1 MSEKKYN
8 MSFTTGG
15 LFYNESL
22 KAVAVYLSLMDWKKV
37 RARMLSENLLQ
48 TRTKSS
54 AIRINREICLRL
66 ETLTRKQLQLVE
78 SGSAHEQRYLLWIA
92 VCKRYAFIQQ
102 FMGELVRE
110 KYSRMDLQLSP
121 GDYDIFF
128 HEKAEVHVELDQLS
142 ASTRAK
148 LRQVLFK
155 AMREAEI
162 LSRDNM
168 ILPGLPT
175 KELIEALA
183 DDNPGLL
190 AMLPISDMD
199 IKEWLQ

>member
-1 MSEKKYN
+1 MRRQEEEFSRSQWSSEKD
-8 MSFTTGG
+8 S
-15 LFYNESL
+15 
-22 KAVAVYLSLMDWKKV
+22 
-37 RARMLSENLLQ
+37 
-48 TRTKSS
+48 
-54 AIRINREICLRL
+54 
-66 ETLTRKQLQLVE
+66 
-78 SGSAHEQRYLLWIA
+78 
-92 VCKRYAFIQQ
+92 
-102 FMGELVRE
+102 

-128 HEKAEVHVELDQLS
+128 HEKAESNVELDRLS
-142 ASTRAK
+142 ASTKAK

-175 KELIEALA
+175 KELVKALA

>member
-22 KAVAVYLSLMDWKKV
+22 KAAAVYLSLMDWKKV
-37 RARMLSENLLQ
+37 RARMLSDNLLQ

-66 ETLTRKQLQLVE
+66 ETLTRKQLQLLE
-78 SGSAHEQRYLLWIA
+78 SGSAQEQRYLLWIA

-102 FMGELVRE
+102 FMAEMVRE
-110 KYSRMDLQLSP
+110 KYARMDLQLSP
-121 GDYDIFF
+121 ADYDIFF
-128 HEKAEVHVELDQLS
+128 YEKAEIHIELAQLS
-142 ASTRAK
+142 ISTRAK

-155 AMREAEI
+155 AMRESEI

-175 KELIEALA
+175 KALLEALA

-190 AMLPISDMD
+190 AMLPISDMN

>member
-22 KAVAVYLSLMDWKKV
+22 KAVAVYLTLMDWKKV
-37 RARMLSENLLQ
+37 RERMLSDNLLQ

-54 AIRINREICLRL
+54 AIRISREICLRL
-66 ETLTRKQLQLVE
+66 ETLTHMQLQLLE
-78 SGSAHEQRYLLWIA
+78 SGSAQEQRYLLWIA
-92 VCKRYAFIQQ
+92 VCKRYAFIRQ
-102 FMGELVRE
+102 FMDEMVRE
-110 KYSRMDLQLSP
+110 KYVRMDLQISP
-121 GDYDIFF
+121 VDYDIFF
-128 HEKAEVHVELDQLS
+128 HEKAEIHTELDRLS
-142 ASTRAK
+142 ASTRTK

-175 KELIEALA
+175 KELIETLA
-183 DDNPGLL
+183 DDNLGVL

>member
-1 MSEKKYN
+1 

-22 KAVAVYLSLMDWKKV
+22 TVVELYLSLMDWKKV
-37 RARMLSENLLQ
+37 RGRMLSDNLLQ

-54 AIRINREICLRL
+54 AIRISREICLRL
-66 ETLTRKQLQLVE
+66 ETLTHKQLQLLE
-78 SGSAHEQRYLLWIA
+78 SGSAQEQRYLLWIA
-92 VCKRYAFIQQ
+92 VCKRYAFIRQ
-102 FMGELVRE
+102 FMDEMVRE
-110 KYSRMDLQLSP
+110 KYIRMDLQISP
-121 GDYDIFF
+121 ADYDIFF
-128 HEKAEVHVELDQLS
+128 QEKAEIHIEFDRLS

-148 LRQVLFK
+148 QRQVLFK
-155 AMREAEI
+155 SMREAEI
-162 LSRDNM
+162 LSRNNM

-175 KELIEALA
+175 RELVEALA

>member
-1 MSEKKYN
+1 

-22 KAVAVYLSLMDWKKV
+22 KAVVEYLSLMDWKKV
-37 RARMLSENLLQ
+37 RERMLSDNLLQ

-54 AIRINREICLRL
+54 AIRISREICLRL
-66 ETLTRKQLQLVE
+66 ETLTKKQLQLLE
-78 SGSAHEQRYLLWIA
+78 AGSAQEQRYLLWIA
-92 VCKRYAFIQQ
+92 ICKRYAFIQQ

-110 KYSRMDLQLSP
+110 TYSRMDLQLSP

-128 HEKAEVHVELDQLS
+128 HEKAEIHVELDRLS
-142 ASTRAK
+142 ASTREK

-162 LSRDNM
+162 LSRDNEVVQLVGVDKKSGRL
-168 ILPGLPT
+168 IL
-175 KELIEALA
+175 I
-183 DDNPGLL
+183 N
-190 AMLPISDMD
+190 
-199 IKEWLQ
+199 

>member
-1 MSEKKYN
+1 MSEKKYK
-8 MSFTTGG
+8 MSFTIGG

-22 KAVAVYLSLMDWKKV
+22 IALAMYLSLLHWKKV
-37 RARMLSENLLQ
+37 RARMLSDNLLQ

-54 AIRINREICLRL
+54 AIRISREICQRL
-66 ETLTRKQLQLVE
+66 ETLTRKQLQLLE
-78 SGSAHEQRYLLWIA
+78 SGSAREQRYLLWIA
-92 VCKRYAFIQQ
+92 ICKRYAFIHQ
-102 FMGELVRE
+102 FMGEMVRE
-110 KYSRMDLQLSP
+110 KYARMDLQLSP

-128 HEKAEVHVELDQLS
+128 HEKAEIHVELDHLS
-142 ASTRAK
+142 ASTRTK

-155 AMREAEI
+155 TMREAEI

-175 KELIEALA
+175 KELLEALT
-183 DDNPGLL
+183 DDSPGLL

-199 IKEWLQ
+199 IKEWLK

>member
-1 MSEKKYN
+1 MSEKKYK

-37 RARMLSENLLQ
+37 RERMLSDNLLQ

-54 AIRINREICLRL
+54 AIRISREICLRL
-66 ETLTRKQLQLVE
+66 ETLTKKQLLLLE
-78 SGSAHEQRYLLWIA
+78 SGSIQEQRYLLWIA

-102 FMGELVRE
+102 FMGEMVRE

-121 GDYDIFF
+121 ADYDIFF
-128 HEKAEVHVELDQLS
+128 YEKAEIHIELDQLS

-175 KELIEALA
+175 KELIEVLV

-190 AMLPISDMD
+190 AILPISDMD

>member
-1 MSEKKYN
+1 MPEKKYN

-22 KAVAVYLSLMDWKKV
+22 KAAAVFLSLMDWEKV
-37 RARMLSENLLQ
+37 RERMLSDNLLQ

-54 AIRINREICLRL
+54 AIRISREICLRL
-66 ETLTRKQLQLVE
+66 ETLTGRQLRLLE
-78 SGSAHEQRYLLWIA
+78 SGSAQEQRYLLWIA

-102 FMGELVRE
+102 FMGEMVRE
-110 KYSRMDLQLSP
+110 KYARMDLQLSP
-121 GDYDIFF
+121 ADYDIFF
-128 HEKAEVHVELDQLS
+128 HEKAEIHVELDRLS

-148 LRQVLFK
+148 LRQVLLK

-175 KELIEALA
+175 KELVEALA
-183 DDNPGLL
+183 DDNSDLL

>member
-22 KAVAVYLSLMDWKKV
+22 KAVAVYLSLMDWKKA
-37 RARMLSENLLQ
+37 RERMLSDNLLQ

-54 AIRINREICLRL
+54 AIRTSREVCLRL
-66 ETLTRKQLQLVE
+66 ETLTKKQLQLLE
-78 SGSAHEQRYLLWIA
+78 SGSAQEQRYLLWIA
-92 VCKRYAFIQQ
+92 VCKRYSFIQQ
-102 FMGELVRE
+102 FMGEMVRE

-128 HEKAEVHVELDQLS
+128 HEKAEIYIELDRLS

-175 KELIEALA
+175 KELVEALA

>member
-1 MSEKKYN
+1 MSAKKYN

-22 KAVAVYLSLMDWKKV
+22 KAVALYLSLMEWKKV
-37 RARMLSENLLQ
+37 RERMLSDNLLQ
-48 TRTKSS
+48 TRTKNS
-54 AIRINREICLRL
+54 AIRINREVCLRL
-66 ETLTRKQLQLVE
+66 ETLTKKQIKLLE
-78 SGSAHEQRYLLWIA
+78 SGSAQEQRYLLWIA
-92 VCKRYAFIQQ
+92 VCKRYIFIQQ
-102 FMGELVRE
+102 FMGEMVRE

-128 HEKAEVHVELDQLS
+128 HEKAEINVELDRLS
-142 ASTRAK
+142 ASTKAK

-175 KELIEALA
+175 KELVKALA

>member
-1 MSEKKYN
+1 MSKKKYN

-22 KAVAVYLSLMDWKKV
+22 TVVELYLSLMDWKKV
-37 RARMLSENLLQ
+37 RGRMLSDNLLQ

-54 AIRINREICLRL
+54 AIRISREICLRL
-66 ETLTRKQLQLVE
+66 ETLTHKQLQLLE
-78 SGSAHEQRYLLWIA
+78 SGSAQEQRYLLWIA
-92 VCKRYAFIQQ
+92 VCKRYAFIRQ
-102 FMGELVRE
+102 FMDEMVRE
-110 KYSRMDLQLSP
+110 KYIRMDLQISP
-121 GDYDIFF
+121 ADYDIFF
-128 HEKAEVHVELDQLS
+128 QEKAEIHIEFDRLS

-148 LRQVLFK
+148 QRQVLFK
-155 AMREAEI
+155 SMREAEI
-162 LSRDNM
+162 LSRNNM

-175 KELIEALA
+175 RELVEALA